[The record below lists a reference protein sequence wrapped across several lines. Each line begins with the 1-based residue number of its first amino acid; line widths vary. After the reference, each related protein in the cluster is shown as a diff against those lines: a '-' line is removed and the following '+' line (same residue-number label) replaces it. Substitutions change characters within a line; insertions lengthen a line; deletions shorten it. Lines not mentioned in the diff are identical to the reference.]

1 MNITEQGQAWH
12 NMSAPPR
19 SQIQIAPNRKG
30 GAVVRVAV
38 PGVLQQ
44 ELNWKQ
50 YIMDFCEVDTWDTLI
65 EHANDALPRVPPL
78 PPFFVMGAN
87 KLKANYQLD
96 PLVTVALLAR
106 TAQNL
111 CLLNA
116 KPMYTFERLRQG
128 RMLNDDRV
136 IKHLTLFHIER
147 DI

>member
-1 MNITEQGQAWH
+1 MIEKGQAWH

-19 SQIQIAPNRKG
+19 SQIQVAPNRKG
-30 GAVVRVAV
+30 RAIVRIAI

-44 ELNWKQ
+44 SLDWKQ
-50 YIMDFCEVDTWDTLI
+50 YIMDFCEVDTWDNLI
-65 EHANDALPRVPPL
+65 QHANDALPKVPPL
-78 PPFFVMGAN
+78 PPFFVMGAKKMN
-87 KLKANYQLD
+87 AEYQLD

-136 IKHLTLFHIER
+136 TQHLSLFHIER

>member
-1 MNITEQGQAWH
+1 MIEQGQAWH

-19 SQIQIAPNRKG
+19 SQIQVAPNRKKG
-30 GAVVRVAV
+30 SIVRIAI

-50 YIMDFCEVDTWDTLI
+50 YIMDFCEVDTWDNLMQY
-65 EHANDALPRVPPL
+65 ANDALPNVPPL
-78 PPFFVMGAN
+78 PPFFVMGTN
-87 KLKANYQLD
+87 QLNPKYQLD

-128 RMLNDDRV
+128 RMLNDERV
-136 IKHLTLFHIER
+136 VQHLTLFHIER